1 MVSALCVLLPLIC
14 SPRPA
19 APQSKPA
26 TPQAAPGVP
35 SEAALAPKL
44 SELPRGAESGG
55 VGFRIDLKN
64 DATNVLRINRFLND
78 LQGGAGAT
86 GIQTPV
92 EASRCAHIVIY
103 QAPIMDSQMIKEVP
117 REFDR
122 NMPTFEG
129 LRRSWERIASR
140 GDRPSP
146 SHLINA
152 ESET

>member
-35 SEAALAPKL
+35 SEAALAAKL

-64 DATNVLRINRFLND
+64 DPTNVLRINRFL
-78 LQGGAGAT
+78 
-86 GIQTPV
+86 
-92 EASRCAHIVIY
+92 ESH
-103 QAPIMDSQMIKEVP
+103 
-117 REFDR
+117 
-122 NMPTFEG
+122 
-129 LRRSWERIASR
+129 RI
-140 GDRPSP
+140 
-146 SHLINA
+146 
-152 ESET
+152 SEELAKRVRWGFAKTL